1 MVRTG
6 GDEIP
11 CSCTPCSEPAVILV
25 RDSGRHLCSSHCI
38 QHIGDTFFQTIED
51 QRMIEPGDRIAVA
64 FSGGKD
70 STALLLL
77 LHAALPAWPG
87 VTLIA
92 ITVDEG
98 ISGYRDETIGAAV
111 ELTAR
116 LGVEHHIVSFAS
128 LFGGDLDF
136 LLRGRE
142 PRACTVC
149 GILRR
154 RALATAARQ
163 AGATRI
169 AIGHNLD
176 DEAQTVLMNLLRG
189 DFPHLVQD
197 AASGEP
203 ECFIPRIKPLTGLS
217 EREIVTYLILT
228 GNYRE
233 LPECPYTGFALR
245 SEVRAM
251 LAELELQHPGTMKN
265 LIRSRDMIR
274 QHTERV
280 SRKGTVQRC
289 RECGEVCSGEIC
301 QVCRILS
308 RPE

>member
-1 MVRTG
+1 MLTPDSRDVRCT
-6 GDEIP
+6 
-11 CSCTPCSEPAVILV
+11 STPCSEPAVIRL
-25 RDSGRHLCSSHCI
+25 RDSGQYLCSTHCI
-38 QHIGDTFFQTIED
+38 RHVENLFSRTVED
-51 QRMIEPGDRIAVA
+51 QRMIAPGDRIAVA
-64 FSGGKD
+64 LSGGKD

-92 ITVDEG
+92 VTVDEG
-98 ISGYRDETIGAAV
+98 IAGYRDETIGAAV
-111 ELTAR
+111 ELTVR

-128 LFGGDLDF
+128 LFGGDLDV
-136 LLRGRE
+136 LLKGRE
-142 PRACTVC
+142 SRSCTVC

-203 ECFIPRIKPLTGLS
+203 ECFIPRIKPLAWLS

-251 LAELELQHPGTMKN
+251 LTGLEFRHPGTMKN
-265 LIRSRDMIR
+265 LIRSRDTIR
-274 QHTERV
+274 QHTPRASGV
-280 SRKGTVQRC
+280 GSVQRC
-289 RECGEVCSGEIC
+289 RECGEHCSGEIC
-301 QVCRILS
+301 QVCRILG
-308 RPE
+308 RPG

>member
-11 CSCTPCSEPAVILV
+11 CSSALCPEPAVILL
-25 RDSGRHLCSSHCI
+25 RDTGRYLCTSHCLL
-38 QHIGDTFFQTIED
+38 HIRDTFSLTIEGH
-51 QRMIEPGDRIAVA
+51 RMINPGDRIAVA

-77 LHAALPAWPG
+77 LHAALPAWPD
-87 VTLIA
+87 VTLVA

-98 ISGYRDETIGAAV
+98 ITGYRDETIRAAV
-111 ELTAR
+111 DLTAR
-116 LGVEHHIVSFAS
+116 LGVEHHIVSFAA

-136 LLRGRE
+136 LLKGRE
-142 PRACTVC
+142 SRSCTVC

-154 RALATAARQ
+154 RALTVAARQ
-163 AGATRI
+163 AGATKI
-169 AIGHNLD
+169 AVGHNLD
-176 DEAQTVLMNLLRG
+176 DEAQSVLMNLLRG

-203 ECFIPRIKPLTGLS
+203 ECFIPRIKPLAGLS
-217 EREIVTYLILT
+217 EREIVTYLVLT

-233 LPECPYTGFALR
+233 LPECPYTGYALR

-251 LAELELQHPGTMKN
+251 LAGLEFRHPGTMKN
-265 LIRSRDMIR
+265 LISSRDTIR
-274 QHTERV
+274 RHTSRV
-280 SRKGTVQRC
+280 PGTGGVQRC
-289 RECGEVCSGEIC
+289 RECGEVTGREIC
-301 QVCRILS
+301 QVCRILAH
-308 RPE
+308 PG